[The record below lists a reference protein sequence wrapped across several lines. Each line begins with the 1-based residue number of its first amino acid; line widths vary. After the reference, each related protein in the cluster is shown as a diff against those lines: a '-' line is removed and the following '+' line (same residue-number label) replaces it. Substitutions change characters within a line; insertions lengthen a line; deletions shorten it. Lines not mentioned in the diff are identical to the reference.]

1 VKTPPNGTAE
11 RRDVVRLTPAAA
23 AKVREFLG
31 GASPYLR
38 VATKQTDG
46 GPPAMALDAGVRID
60 PQSDYLGES
69 EGIQII
75 VPRESAPHLAGKVI
89 DWVEAGDGR
98 SGFSLG
104 THGG

>member
-1 VKTPPNGTAE
+1 M
-11 RRDVVRLTPAAA
+11 RLTPAAA
-23 AKVREFLG
+23 AKAREFLG
-31 GASPYLR
+31 GARPYLR

-46 GPPAMALDAGVRID
+46 GPPEMRMGAEVRID

-69 EGIQII
+69 EGIQIVI
-75 VPRESAPHLAGKVI
+75 PRESAPHLAWKVI